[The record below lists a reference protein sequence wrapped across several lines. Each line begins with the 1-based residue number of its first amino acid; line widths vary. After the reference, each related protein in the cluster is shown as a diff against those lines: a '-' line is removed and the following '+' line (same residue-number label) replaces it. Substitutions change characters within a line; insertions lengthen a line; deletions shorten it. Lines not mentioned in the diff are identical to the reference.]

1 MKVAEQTNRTE
12 AAQGAKGAQGVHNKA
27 EDPKSANASKL
38 IAVAAFSCLVVTLL
52 QSLVVPAVPTFPAVL
67 GASATTVSWLVTS
80 TLLTGAIATPVIGR
94 LGDLLP
100 RRRMMI
106 ITMVLVFVGSIIAPL
121 GGIVTVIIG
130 RALQGMG
137 TALIPVAMA
146 EMRYSL
152 PPHRIGGALA
162 LLSAMLGIG
171 GGLGIP
177 LGGVILSFIGWKAL
191 FWFAAIMSAISIAL
205 IASFIPADTS
215 DNKGSFDYVGAVL
228 LSLGLTAVLSAISQG
243 GSWGW
248 GSALTI
254 GLFIA
259 GIVVFVAWG
268 YYELRQDSP
277 LVNLRTTA
285 DRPILLTNIAS
296 ILLGV
301 LMFTNLL
308 LTTLEL
314 QNPIAQ
320 GGFEWPA
327 SAAGL
332 AMLPSALSMFA
343 VAPISAR
350 LAAKF
355 GARIVVTTGSAITA
369 IGYIARLFLEP
380 NGGFVVVWATVV
392 AIGVGIGYAG
402 LPMMI
407 VKYAPA
413 HETGSANAV
422 NALMR
427 SIGMAASSAIVAAIT
442 ATLAVAHGS
451 GTVPSSGALD
461 TLALISIAMGVIAT
475 LLSLAARRKGEAEI
489 KHKHTELKEQ

>member
-1 MKVAEQTNRTE
+1 MKDKDT
-12 AAQGAKGAQGVHNKA
+12 GA
-27 EDPKSANASKL
+27 SAL

-52 QSLVVPAVPTFPAVL
+52 QSLVVPAIPRFPSIL

-106 ITMVLVFVGSIIAPL
+106 ITMTLVLVGSIIAPL
-121 GGIVTVIIG
+121 GGIATVIIG

-152 PPHRIGGALA
+152 PGHRIGGALA

-177 LGGVILSFIGWKAL
+177 LGGLILSFVGWKAM

-205 IASFIPADTS
+205 IAAFIPADESTNS
-215 DNKGSFDYVGAVL
+215 GSFDYAGAVL
-228 LSLGLTAVLSAISQG
+228 LSLGLTAVLTAISQG

-248 GSALTI
+248 GRALTL
-254 GLFIA
+254 GLFVA
-259 GIVVFVAWG
+259 GIVVFIAWG
-268 YYELRQDSP
+268 YYELRQGSP

-314 QNPIAQ
+314 QNPLEQ
-320 GGFEWPA
+320 GGFAWPA

-350 LAAKF
+350 LAAKY

-369 IGYIARLFLEP
+369 LGYIARLLFEP

-427 SIGMAASSAIVAAIT
+427 SIGMAASSAMVAAIT
-442 ATLAVAHGS
+442 ASLSVVHGA
-451 GTVPSSGALD
+451 GTVPSSGALN
-461 TLALISIAMGVIAT
+461 TLASISIAMGVIAT
-475 LLSLAARRKGEAEI
+475 ALSLAARRKGEPEVD
-489 KHKHTELKEQ
+489 HKRTELRK

>member
-1 MKVAEQTNRTE
+1 M
-12 AAQGAKGAQGVHNKA
+12 
-27 EDPKSANASKL
+27 
-38 IAVAAFSCLVVTLL
+38 VTLL
-52 QSLVVPAVPTFPAVL
+52 QSLVVPAVPQFPTIL
-67 GASATTVSWLVTS
+67 GTSATTVSWLVTS

-100 RRRMMI
+100 RRSMMI
-106 ITMVLVFVGSIIAPL
+106 FTMALVLVGSIIAPL
-121 GGIVTVIIG
+121 GGITTVIIG

-152 PPHRIGGALA
+152 PGNRIGGALA

-177 LGGVILSFIGWKAL
+177 LGGVILSALGWQAM
-191 FWFAAIMSAISIAL
+191 FWFAAAMSVISIVL
-205 IASFIPADTS
+205 IAMFVPADHS
-215 DNKGSFDYVGAVL
+215 HNEGSFDYVGAVL
-228 LSLGLTAVLSAISQG
+228 LSLGLTAVLTAISQG
-243 GSWGW
+243 GAWGW
-248 GSALTI
+248 GSLLTI
-254 GLFIA
+254 GAFIL
-259 GIVVFVAWG
+259 GVLIFIAWG

-296 ILLGV
+296 ILLGI

-314 QNPIAQ
+314 QTPPAD
-320 GGFEWPA
+320 GGFGWDA
-327 SAAGL
+327 SSAGL
-332 AMLPSALSMFA
+332 AMLPSAASMFA

-350 LAAKF
+350 LAARF
-355 GARIVVTTGSAITA
+355 GARLVVTTGAGITA
-369 IGYIARLFLEP
+369 LGYIGRLLLEP
-380 NGGFVVVWATVV
+380 NGAMVIIWATVV

-427 SIGMAASSAIVAAIT
+427 SIGMAVSSAMVAAIT
-442 ATLAVAHGS
+442 ATFSA
-451 GTVPSSGALD
+451 SGALN
-461 TLALISIAMGVIAT
+461 TLASIGIAMGLVAT
-475 LLSLAARRKGEAEI
+475 ALSLAARHKGENEVES
-489 KHKHTELKEQ
+489 KHTVLE